1 MTNEKGEWKYR
12 VILWALLLALVAGTV
27 LIAVKSCQL
36 DNELDRR
43 LHDRPQHQEE
53 K

>member
-1 MTNEKGEWKYR
+1 MTNDKSEWKYHA
-12 VILWALLLALVAGTV
+12 IFWALLLALVAATV

-43 LHDRPQHQEE
+43 LQHQEE